1 MAKVR
6 VYTSFSFM
14 LDTFDVSLRAK
25 YPDEHLHLITFR
37 DHPKMVFERIVREVE
52 ETGHS
57 ADIVIAPHWMVMNLH
72 LKGLLR
78 GYHSPEFSAYP
89 ERYFDAD
96 AGWCGMAL
104 SPVGMVYNTRM
115 MDEASAPSELEEVAA
130 ERWNGKLAIHE
141 VTENKEG
148 QMGLTYLSV
157 LRKRMGERSW
167 AEFVKGVYATRPT
180 TYDCMPEMAL
190 NVGLGRSQLGF
201 PATLSCV
208 AYYLEVQNRP
218 VKHRMP
224 ADVPYMVTFAPSIAI
239 LKHAETPEW
248 AEKAFDFGI
257 SEDWQSRV
265 ESFGGKIPTRNGM
278 QASNSVPDDS
288 LYFPTVDDAKEIQ
301 DTLSLVKRIRES
313 PN

>member
-1 MAKVR
+1 VAKVK

-14 LDTFDVSLRAK
+14 LDTFDVSFRAQ

-37 DHPKMVFERIVREVE
+37 DHPKMVFDRIVREVE

-78 GYHSPEFSAYP
+78 GYYSPEFAAYP
-89 ERYFDAD
+89 EAYFDAK

-104 SPVGMVYNTRM
+104 SPVGMVYNT
-115 MDEASAPSELEEVAA
+115 EKLNEKSAPSGLGQATGGD
-130 ERWNGKLAIHE
+130 WTGKLAIHE
-141 VTENKEG
+141 ITENKEG

-157 LRKRMGERSW
+157 LREKMGERSW
-167 AEFVKGVYATRPT
+167 SELVKGIYASKPT

-190 NVGLGRSQLGF
+190 NVGLGNSQVGF

-218 VKHRMP
+218 VRHYMP
-224 ADVPYMVTFAPSIAI
+224 NDVPYMVTFAPSIAI

-248 AEKAFDFGI
+248 AERAFDFGL

-265 ESFGGKIPTRNGM
+265 ESFGGKIPARRGV
-278 QASNSVPDDS
+278 QSGSSIPEDA
-288 LYFPTVDDAKEIQ
+288 LYFPTIQ
-301 DTLSLVKRIRES
+301 NAEKIGETLSMVKQIQAG
-313 PN
+313 

>member
-1 MAKVR
+1 MAKVK

-14 LDTFDVSLRAK
+14 LDTFDVSLRSR
-25 YPDEHLHLITFR
+25 YPDDHLHLITFR
-37 DHPKMVFERIVREVE
+37 DHPKMVYERIVNEVE
-52 ETGHS
+52 QTGHS
-57 ADIVIAPHWMVMNLH
+57 ADIVIAPHWMVMNLQM
-72 LKGLLR
+72 KGLLR
-78 GYHSPEFSAYP
+78 AYHSPEFAYYP
-89 ERYFDAD
+89 ENYYDAA

-104 SPVGMVYNTRM
+104 SPVGMVYNTERF
-115 MDEASAPSELEEVAA
+115 DEHSAPAQLDEVTD
-130 ERWNGKLAIHE
+130 EKWRGKLAIHE

-157 LRKRMGERSW
+157 LREKMGERSW
-167 AEFVKGVYATRPT
+167 SDFVKGVYAAKPT

-190 NVGLGRSQLGF
+190 NVGLGRSDVGF

-224 ADVPYMVTFAPSIAI
+224 TDVPYMVTFAPSIAI
-239 LKHAETPEW
+239 LKHAEDPEW
-248 AEKAFDFGI
+248 AEKAFDFGL

-265 ESFGGKIPTRNGM
+265 ESFGGKIPTRTGV
-278 QASNSVPDDS
+278 QSSLSVPDDS
-288 LYFPTVDDAKEIQ
+288 LYFPTLGDAKKIQ
-301 DTLSLVKRIRES
+301 ETLSLVRRIKDS

>member
-1 MAKVR
+1 MAKVK

-14 LDTFDVSLRAK
+14 LDTFDVSLRAR

-57 ADIVIAPHWMVMNLH
+57 ADIVIAPHWMVMNLY
-72 LKGLLR
+72 LRGLLR
-78 GYHSPEFSAYP
+78 SYESPEFSAYP
-89 ERYFDAD
+89 EKYYDAD

-104 SPVGMVYNTRM
+104 SPVGMVYNTDKIRE
-115 MDEASAPSELEEVAA
+115 DSAPSGLREATEGK
-130 ERWNGKLAIHE
+130 WNGKLAVHE
-141 VTENKEG
+141 ITENKEG

-157 LRKRMGERSW
+157 LRERMGERSW
-167 AEFVKGVYATRPT
+167 EEFVRKIYESNPT

-190 NVGLGRSQLGF
+190 NVGLGRSLVGF

-218 VKHRMP
+218 VRHRMP
-224 ADVPYMVTFAPSIAI
+224 TDVPNMVTFAPSIAI
-239 LKHAETPEW
+239 LKDAETPEW

-265 ESFGGKIPTRNGM
+265 ESFGGKIPTRTGV
-278 QASNSVPDDS
+278 QSSASVPADS
-288 LYFPTVDDAKEIQ
+288 HIFPTVQDAREIQ
-301 DTLSLVKRIRES
+301 ETLSLVRSIKDSR
-313 PN
+313 N

>member
-1 MAKVR
+1 MAKVK

-14 LDTFDVSLRAK
+14 LDTFDVSFRAQH
-25 YPDEHLHLITFR
+25 PDDHLHLITFR

-78 GYHSPEFSAYP
+78 SYYSPEFASYP
-89 ERYFDAD
+89 ERFYDAK

-104 SPVGMVYNTRM
+104 SPVGMVYNT
-115 MDEASAPSELEEVAA
+115 EQLNESSAPAGLGQATGGDWS
-130 ERWNGKLAIHE
+130 GKLAIHE
-141 VTENKEG
+141 ITENKEG

-157 LRKRMGERSW
+157 LRERMGERSW
-167 AEFVKGVYATRPT
+167 GELVKGIYSSNPT

-190 NVGLGRSQLGF
+190 NVGLGRSQVGF

-218 VKHRMP
+218 VRHSMP
-224 ADVPYMVTFAPSIAI
+224 TDVPYMVTFAPSIAI
-239 LKHAETPEW
+239 LKHAEDPEW
-248 AEKAFDFGI
+248 AERAFDFGL

-265 ESFGGKIPTRNGM
+265 ESFGGKIPTRNGV
-278 QASNSVPDDS
+278 QPSASVPDDA
-288 LYFPTVDDAKEIQ
+288 LYFPTVQNAEKIGE
-301 DTLSLVKRIRES
+301 TLSMVRKIRAS
-313 PN
+313 